1 MRRSFDMVYEEPQVD
16 IAKLALLADIS
27 IQDVSTVEVQ

>member
-1 MRRSFDMVYEEPQVD
+1 MRRSFDMVYEEPQAD

-27 IQDVSTVEVQ
+27 IHEASTVEV